1 MMPRARLRPPFA
13 IVAVGLMLATFAA
26 PAARAGLL
34 VTANNDAYTVRHD
47 HALVVASPGVLAN
60 DSGIG
65 RTAAKLTNPAHGT
78 VVMNTNGSF
87 TYQPNAR
94 YVGSDA
100 FTYEAR
106 ILNLGILLTDPATVT
121 ITVTNATAPVATNDT
136 YSATTGVQL
145 TVPAPGVLSNDSD
158 ADGDALTAI
167 KVTDSGSGSVN
178 LASNGSFTFTSGG
191 SFTGART
198 FTYRASDG
206 IATSNLATVTI
217 NVTAPAPTPTP
228 TPAPTPVPTPA
239 PTPVPTPAPTPN
251 PTPRPTSTPNPTP
264 TLLPPT
270 PTLLPPT
277 PTLVPPLPTLLP
289 PTPTLPPTLLPTPSP
304 TPAAT
309 VQPGE
314 SSRPTTS
321 GAPAAGSSAGPTPPP
336 GVGGSTG
343 GGSFLGPGGPGGP
356 AGLGGPAGTSGGSDG
371 SSDTGAGPDPPAGFA
386 VGRADLDSIDGI
398 GDVGVVGLGG
408 LVVWAVPALALSV
421 PGLLLVLAV
430 LAQAMGGLLW
440 LPVARRWLGGF
451 GIRRRHGTGARS
463 A

>member
-1 MMPRARLRPPFA
+1 MNVGRRRVPRL
-13 IVAVGLMLATFAA
+13 VATVSVLVLGLMFGPSPLVA
-26 PAARAGLL
+26 PAAAGLVAIAHPDTL
-34 VTANNDAYTVRHD
+34 TMRHD
-47 HALVVASPGVLAN
+47 RLATVAAPGVLAN
-60 DSGIG
+60 DANLLGSTTAVLVSG
-65 RTAAKLTNPAHGT
+65 TTHGT
-78 VVMNTNGSF
+78 VTLAGNGGY
-87 TYQPNAR
+87 TYAPVAR
-94 YVGSDA
+94 YTGTDVFKYHDSG
-100 FTYEAR
+100 
-106 ILNLGILLTDPATVT
+106 LLTNTTTVT
-121 ITVTNATAPVATNDT
+121 ITVTNATPVAKNDT
-136 YSATTGVQL
+136 YAATTGVQL

-228 TPAPTPVPTPA
+228 TPAPTPAPTPVPTPA

-251 PTPRPTSTPNPTP
+251 PTPRPTPTLLPPTP

-277 PTLVPPLPTLLP
+277 PTLLP
-289 PTPTLPPTLLPTPSP
+289 PTPTLPPTLLPTPTS

-314 SSRPTTS
+314 SSPPTTS
-321 GAPAAGSSAGPTPPP
+321 GAPAAGGSAGPTPPP
-336 GVGGSTG
+336 GAGGSTG
-343 GGSFLGPGGPGGP
+343 GGSFLGPGGPGSP
-356 AGLGGPAGTSGGSDG
+356 AGAAGGSGGSGG
-371 SSDTGAGPDPPAGFA
+371 SPDAGAGPDPLAGFA

>member
-121 ITVTNATAPVATNDT
+121 ITVTNATAPLATNDT

-228 TPAPTPVPTPA
+228 TPAPTPAPTPVPTPA

-251 PTPRPTSTPNPTP
+251 PTPRPTPTLLPPTP

-277 PTLVPPLPTLLP
+277 PTLLP
-289 PTPTLPPTLLPTPSP
+289 PTPTLPPTLLPTPTS

-314 SSRPTTS
+314 SSPPTTS
-321 GAPAAGSSAGPTPPP
+321 GAPAAGGSAGPTPPP
-336 GVGGSTG
+336 GAGGSTG
-343 GGSFLGPGGPGGP
+343 GGSFLGPGGPGSP
-356 AGLGGPAGTSGGSDG
+356 AGAAGGSGGSGG
-371 SSDTGAGPDPPAGFA
+371 SPDAGAGPDPLAGFA

-408 LVVWAVPALALSV
+408 LVVWAVPALVLSV

>member
-1 MMPRARLRPPFA
+1 MPRSRLRPPFA

-121 ITVTNATAPVATNDT
+121 ITVTNGTTPVALSDT
-136 YSATTGVQL
+136 YAATTGVQL

-228 TPAPTPVPTPA
+228 TPAPTPAPTPVPTPA

-251 PTPRPTSTPNPTP
+251 PTPRPTPTLLPPTP

-277 PTLVPPLPTLLP
+277 PTLLP
-289 PTPTLPPTLLPTPSP
+289 PTPTLPPTLLPTPTS

-314 SSRPTTS
+314 SSPPTTS
-321 GAPAAGSSAGPTPPP
+321 GAPAAGGSAGPTPPP
-336 GVGGSTG
+336 GAGGSTG
-343 GGSFLGPGGPGGP
+343 GGSFLGPGGPGSP
-356 AGLGGPAGTSGGSDG
+356 AGAAGGSGGSGG
-371 SSDTGAGPDPPAGFA
+371 SPDAGAGPDPLAGFA

-408 LVVWAVPALALSV
+408 LVVWAVPALVLSV

>member
-1 MMPRARLRPPFA
+1 MPRSRLRPPLA

-121 ITVTNATAPVATNDT
+121 ITVTNGTTPVALSDT
-136 YSATTGVQL
+136 YAATTGVQL

-228 TPAPTPVPTPA
+228 TPAPTPAPTPVPTPA

-251 PTPRPTSTPNPTP
+251 PTPRPTPTLLPPTP

-277 PTLVPPLPTLLP
+277 PTLLP
-289 PTPTLPPTLLPTPSP
+289 PTPTLPPTLLPTPTS

-314 SSRPTTS
+314 SSPPTTS
-321 GAPAAGSSAGPTPPP
+321 GAPAAGGSAGPTPPP
-336 GVGGSTG
+336 GAGGSTG
-343 GGSFLGPGGPGGP
+343 GGSFLGPGGPGSP
-356 AGLGGPAGTSGGSDG
+356 AGAAGGSGGSGG
-371 SSDTGAGPDPPAGFA
+371 SPDAGAGPDPLAGFA

-408 LVVWAVPALALSV
+408 LVVWAVPALVLSV

>member
-121 ITVTNATAPVATNDT
+121 ITVTNGTTPVALSDT
-136 YSATTGVQL
+136 YAATTGVQL

-228 TPAPTPVPTPA
+228 TPAPTPAPTPVPTPA

-251 PTPRPTSTPNPTP
+251 PTPRPTPTLLPPTP

-277 PTLVPPLPTLLP
+277 PTL
-289 PTPTLPPTLLPTPSP
+289 PPTLLPTPTS

-314 SSRPTTS
+314 SSPPTTS
-321 GAPAAGSSAGPTPPP
+321 GAPAAGGSAGPTPPP
-336 GVGGSTG
+336 GAGGSTG
-343 GGSFLGPGGPGGP
+343 GGSFLGPGGPGSP
-356 AGLGGPAGTSGGSDG
+356 AGAAGGSGGSGG
-371 SSDTGAGPDPPAGFA
+371 SPDAGAGPDPLAGFA

-408 LVVWAVPALALSV
+408 LVVWAVPALVLSV